1 MYTYLIVDDEM
12 IERKGIRMLL
22 SWMNIRENI
31 LEASNGEEALEVFEK
46 EKIDVLLTDIN
57 MPFMDGIEL
66 LSRIHEEYPG
76 TETVIFSGY
85 DEFSYA
91 KKAISYGVSAY
102 ILKPVNPEEFK
113 KVVGEI
119 TEKLAKSEREEKRK
133 DESMEFLREH
143 LLYLMVNGQSRSAMQ
158 EKTQMLLDMSFVRDF
173 CRMVLLECAN
183 NYFEQV
189 NSEQIE
195 NCASHSRYFSD
206 ELDAQNFYQ
215 KEEQMFDIF
224 LCIWYTIFMK
234 KDMFTINKNGLSY
247 GRGYVYSLQYHLVWC
262 TKYRKKVLKDGIDV
276 ECKEML
282 ESLAQEYKFQILA
295 MEVMPD
301 HIHLLVD
308 CRPQFY
314 ISDMIKIMKGN
325 LARQM
330 FLLHPELK
338 KELWGGHLWNPSY
351 CAVTVSDRS
360 REQVLAYIEG
370 QKEKSR

>member
-22 SWMNIRENI
+22 SRMNIRENI

-143 LLYLMVNGQSRSAMQ
+143 LLYLMVNGQSRSTMQ